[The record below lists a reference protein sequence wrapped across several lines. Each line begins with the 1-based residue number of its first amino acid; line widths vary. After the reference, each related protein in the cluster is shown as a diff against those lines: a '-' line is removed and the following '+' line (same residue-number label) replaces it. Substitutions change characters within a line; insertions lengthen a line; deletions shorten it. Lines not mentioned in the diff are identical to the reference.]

1 VALLA
6 LGPTNKRTK
15 MQALN
20 VLLAFIK
27 AKPAER
33 IAARTTP
40 DEWLHAVAAA
50 AEAGHTQDPQS
61 AGYPKQVQ

>member
-1 VALLA
+1 MHAL
-6 LGPTNKRTK
+6 T
-15 MQALN
+15 
-20 VLLAFIK
+20 VLLAFTK

-40 DEWLHAVAAA
+40 EEWLQAVAAA
-50 AEAGHTQDPQS
+50 AGSELTQDPQS